1 MAEKELVGEISH
13 YFGKIDVAVIV
24 LDKKL
29 KVGDSVHVHGK
40 HTDFVQQVKSMQID
54 HEAVEEGNAGKEVAI
69 KIDAR
74 VRKGDAVYK
83 LSGEA

>member
-13 YFGKIDVAVIV
+13 YFGQIDVAVII
-24 LDKKL
+24 LKKKL

-40 HTDFVQQVKSMQID
+40 HTDFVQQVESMQID
-54 HEAVEEGNAGKEVAI
+54 HEVVEEGKAGKEVAI

-83 LSGEA
+83 LLGEA